1 MCIDTCEKLSC
12 HLYILNMTT
21 QNPLIHV
28 QTTTTTPTTTSVHSP
43 MQVVSSPPQQLHVV
57 SGTRTLQVLD
67 VLLFQNVFVFFAVT
81 FLALVTAILN
91 VVFVRKDEA
100 RKKTLGIVDGGEVL
114 GGH

>member
-67 VLLFQNVFVFFAVT
+67 VLLFQNVFVFFRSDFPRVGDCDFERGVCAQRRG
-81 FLALVTAILN
+81 AQEN
-91 VVFVRKDEA
+91 V
-100 RKKTLGIVDGGEVL
+100 GYC
-114 GGH
+114 